1 MSGSVG
7 LRTEIL
13 VNLAILLGAA
23 LLFVGFLLL
32 KLTEKELVSQRVA
45 GALATVEVLGRS
57 LSVGDE
63 APDARAARAR
73 AALMPLA
80 HPAGLVDWS
89 LCDADGVPLA
99 SFGPHPTAH
108 ERPVP
113 LGGEARVT
121 VDYSSNWLASA
132 SDAADGLTL
141 DVPLL
146 RSGKQI
152 GLLHTHFSLADIG
165 RRIADARR
173 LVFFYVAAY
182 GTVLILFGLY
192 LLGRNVVRPIGRL
205 RSLTA
210 EVAAGNLDATLAVEG
225 PREIA
230 ELTASF
236 NHMTAALRQSREETD
251 RHIAAL
257 RQTRDEL
264 TRSEKMA
271 SVGHLAAG
279 MAHEIGNP
287 LGAVVGYLEL
297 LKGELSEPE
306 QRDLAARSLSEA
318 GRIDRLVRELLDFAK
333 PSVAVGEAFDPAS
346 LGRDVLNLLRYQGV
360 FDQRRLFDELP
371 EQLPNIHMDPHRL
384 QQVLVNLL
392 LNACDATLVGSAIR
406 LSGEVEGE
414 WVRLGVKD
422 SGCGMSDEVRAH
434 LFDPFYTTKAS
445 GHGLGLA
452 ICQRIVEDVGGRI
465 EVISAPGQGSEF
477 RLWLRVGEA

>member
-1 MSGSVG
+1 MSGNVG

-45 GALATVEVLGRS
+45 GALATMETLARALAAV
-57 LSVGDE
+57 DE
-63 APDARAARAR
+63 PADARAARAR

-80 HPAGLVDWS
+80 HPGGLVDWT
-89 LCDADGVPLA
+89 LYDAAGLPLA
-99 SFGPHPTAH
+99 SFGPHPAAH
-108 ERPVP
+108 ESPVP
-113 LGGEARVT
+113 AGGEARVT
-121 VDYSSNWLASA
+121 VDYSSNWLASGADA
-132 SDAADGLTL
+132 SGSLTL

-146 RSGKQI
+146 RNGERL
-152 GLLHTHFSLADIG
+152 GVLHARFSLADIG
-165 RRIADARR
+165 ERIAEARR

-182 GTVLILFGLY
+182 GAILILFGLY

-210 EVAAGNLDATLAVEG
+210 EVAGGNLEATLAVEG

-236 NHMTAALRQSREETD
+236 NHMTASLRRG
-251 RHIAAL
+251 
-257 RQTRDEL
+257 RDEL
-264 TRSEKMA
+264 IRSERMA

-297 LKGELSEPE
+297 LKGDLSDPD
-306 QRDLAARSLSEA
+306 QRDLVERSLAET

-333 PSVAVGEAFDPAS
+333 PTAAVIETFDPAA
-346 LGRDVLNLLRYQGV
+346 LGREVLDLLRHQGV

-371 EQLPNIHMDPHRL
+371 EQLPGIHMDPHRL

-392 LNACDATLVGSAIR
+392 LNARDATTVGGAIR
-406 LSGEVEGE
+406 LSGAVEGE
-414 WVRLGVKD
+414 RVRLAVRD
-422 SGCGMSDEVRAH
+422 SGCGLSEEVRAH

-445 GHGLGLA
+445 GRGLGLA
-452 ICQRIVEDVGGRI
+452 ICQRIVEDAGGRI
-465 EVISAPGQGSEF
+465 EVISTPGLGSEF
-477 RLWLRVGEA
+477 RVWLKGG

>member
-1 MSGSVG
+1 MSRPVG

-32 KLTEKELVSQRVA
+32 KLTEKELVSQRVT

-57 LSVGDE
+57 LSAVVEPTEGW
-63 APDARAARAR
+63 ATRAR

-80 HPAGLVDWS
+80 HPGGLVAWT
-89 LCDADGVPLA
+89 LYGADVLPLA
-99 SFGPHPTAH
+99 SFGPHPATH
-108 ERPVP
+108 ETPVP
-113 LGGEARVT
+113 VGGEARVT
-121 VDYSSNWLASA
+121 VDYSSNWLTSGA
-132 SDAADGLTL
+132 DAPGSLSL
-141 DVPLL
+141 EVPLL
-146 RSGKQI
+146 RGGERL
-152 GLLHTHFSLADIG
+152 GLLYARFSLADIG
-165 RRIADARR
+165 ERIAEARR
-173 LVFFYVAAY
+173 LVFFYVAVY
-182 GTVLILFGLY
+182 GAILILFGLY

-210 EVAAGNLDATLAVEG
+210 EVADGNLDATLTVEG

-236 NHMTAALRQSREETD
+236 NHMISSLRR
-251 RHIAAL
+251 
-257 RQTRDEL
+257 TRDEL
-264 TRSEKMA
+264 IRSEKMA

-297 LKGELSEPE
+297 LKGELLDPC
-306 QRDLAARSLSEA
+306 QRDLAERSLAEA

-333 PSVAVGEAFDPAS
+333 PAAAVRETFDPAA
-346 LGRDVLNLLRYQGV
+346 LGRDVLELLRHQGV

-371 EQLPNIHMDPHRL
+371 AGLPSIHMDPNRL

-392 LNACDATLVGSAIR
+392 LNARDATLVGSAIR
-406 LSGEVEGE
+406 LSGAVEGE
-414 WVRLGVKD
+414 WIRLAVKD

-445 GHGLGLA
+445 GRGLGLA

-465 EVISAPGQGSEF
+465 EVLSAPGQGSEF
-477 RLWLRVGEA
+477 RVWLRAGEA

>member
-1 MSGSVG
+1 VSRSVG

-32 KLTEKELVSQRVA
+32 KLTEKELVSQRVT
-45 GALATVEVLGRS
+45 GARATVEVLARA

-63 APDARAARAR
+63 APEARAARAR

-80 HPAGLVDWS
+80 RPDGLTAWT
-89 LCDADGVPLA
+89 LYGADGSPLA
-99 SFGPHPTAH
+99 GFGADAGAFESLPP
-108 ERPVP
+108 P
-113 LGGEARVT
+113 GGEVRVEL
-121 VDYSSNWLASA
+121 DYSSNWLA
-132 SDAADGLTL
+132 ADTKNPGSLTL
-141 DVPLL
+141 KVPLS
-146 RSGKQI
+146 RGAESA
-152 GLLHTHFSLADIG
+152 GLLHARFSLADIG
-165 RRIADARR
+165 ERIAEARR

-182 GTVLILFGLY
+182 GAILILFGLY

-210 EVAAGNLDATLAVEG
+210 EVADGNLEATLAVEG

-230 ELTASF
+230 ELTDSF
-236 NHMTAALRQSREETD
+236 NHMISSLRR
-251 RHIAAL
+251 
-257 RQTRDEL
+257 TRDEL
-264 TRSEKMA
+264 IRSEKMA

-297 LKGELSEPE
+297 LKGELLDPG
-306 QRDLAARSLSEA
+306 QRDLAERSLAEA

-333 PSVAVGEAFDPAS
+333 PSAAVSEAFDPAA
-346 LGRDVLNLLRYQGV
+346 LGRDVLDLLRHQGV

-371 EQLPNIHMDPHRL
+371 EQLPGIHMDPHRL

-392 LNACDATLVGSAIR
+392 LNARDATTVGGAIR
-406 LSGEVEGE
+406 LSGAVEGE
-414 WVRLGVKD
+414 WVRLAVRD
-422 SGCGMSDEVRAH
+422 SGCGLSDEVRAH
-434 LFDPFYTTKAS
+434 LFDPFYTTKVQ
-445 GHGLGLA
+445 GRGLGLA

-465 EVISAPGQGSEF
+465 EVLSAPGLGSEF
-477 RLWLRVGEA
+477 RVWLKGERNDE